1 MEDQS
6 LDIEITDEGFTE
18 EQINAALNAQR
29 EAQEV
34 QEEYNKQKELLIG
47 L

>member
-6 LDIEITDEGFTE
+6 LDIEITDSGFTE

-29 EAQEV
+29 EAQK
-34 QEEYNKQKELLIG
+34 YKKHILKNKNKKG
-47 L
+47 